1 MDVGSMPPIE
11 YLRIALTHVGLCPT
25 RHWCCS
31 EKRFHIVAAVLGD
44 QQEDADDDKKE
55 ILAHY
60 DLHKFTRKEYR
71 ALEKYVTDD
80 FTVNDKDAFLRVFED
95 VARKH
100 GRRCASRWHSTGGDL
115 RVGRE
120 LDRLTDDGESA
131 VGKEAV
137 KEAVIAELEE
147 EKGVRTE
154 RQKDMSFDLC
164 VTNADASSYLT
175 I

>member
-100 GRRCASRWHSTGGDL
+100 GDL
-115 RVGRE
+115 PPRHQDVAAQV
-120 LDRLTDDGESA
+120 DGIA
-131 VGKEAV
+131 QEATS
-137 KEAVIAELEE
+137 E
-147 EKGVRTE
+147 
-154 RQKDMSFDLC
+154 
-164 VTNADASSYLT
+164 
-175 I
+175 